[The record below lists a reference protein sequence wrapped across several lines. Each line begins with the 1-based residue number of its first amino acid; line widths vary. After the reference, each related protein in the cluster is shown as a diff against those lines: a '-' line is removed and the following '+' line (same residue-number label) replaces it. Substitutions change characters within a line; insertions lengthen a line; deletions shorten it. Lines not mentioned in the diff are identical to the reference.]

1 MLLANNISFFRNNT
15 IILKDISL
23 ALSPHKII
31 NVTGANGVGKTTL
44 LKILTQT
51 LIPEK
56 GNIFWN
62 GKNIK
67 KNLFD
72 YYKDVT
78 FVMDKQT
85 SNINLSVIENIYFWK
100 KLFSSLI
107 STKEIDAMLNLLSL
121 SGYRNT
127 LINFLSSGEIKK
139 LELARLVIEQK
150 KLWILDEPY
159 MSLDMETKNLL
170 NETFINHAK
179 SGGMIIFTSHDVPN
193 ISNLE
198 NLHLENYAQH

>member
-1 MLLANNISFFRNNT
+1 MLLANNIFFYRNDN
-15 IILKDISL
+15 IILQDVSL

-31 NVTGANGVGKTTL
+31 NITGANGVGKTTL
-44 LKILTQT
+44 LKILTQI

-56 GNIFWN
+56 GDIFWN

-85 SNINLSVIENIYFWK
+85 SNINLSVIENIYYWK

-107 STKEIDAMLNLLSL
+107 SFKEIDAILDLLSL
-121 SGYRNT
+121 SSYRNT
-127 LINFLSSGEIKK
+127 LLNFLSSGEIKK

-159 MSLDMETKNLL
+159 ISLDIETKNLL
-170 NETFINHAK
+170 NETFINHTK
-179 SGGMIIFTSHDVPN
+179 SGGMIIFSSHDVPN
-193 ISNLE
+193 IPGIE
-198 NLHLENYAQH
+198 NLHLENYARY

>member
-1 MLLANNISFFRNNT
+1 MLLANNISFYRQNT
-15 IILKDISL
+15 IILKDVSL
-23 ALSPHKII
+23 ALPPYKII
-31 NVTGANGVGKTTL
+31 NITGANGVGKTTL
-44 LKILTQT
+44 LKILTQV
-51 LIPEK
+51 LMPEK
-56 GNIFWN
+56 GDIFWN

-72 YYKDVT
+72 YYKNVT

-85 SNINLSVIENIYFWK
+85 SNINLSVIENIFFWK
-100 KLFSSLI
+100 KLFSSKI
-107 STKEIDAMLNLLSL
+107 SNKEIDAILDLLSL

-159 MSLDMETKNLL
+159 IGLDIETINLL
-170 NETFINHAK
+170 NETFINHIK
-179 SGGMIIFTSHDVPN
+179 SGGMIIFSSHYVPN